1 MLFRPPSY
9 LAAMRSKGP
18 PRNAS
23 RCHPPEKATRREGR
37 QGVCH
42 SGDQKG
48 DTPEA
53 RHERVQH
60 SRRRGDGRGRTAEG
74 GGSRG
79 RAPVAAAAAPARS
92 SETVVPRDADTGA
105 VSCRQAC
112 CREIPLPS
120 LRVSFQFSLQQFSL
134 DLLLPPPCETDAPR
148 LSKSCQRYLLTLV
161 VNASTGSGFSAIL
174 LKGRLGY

>member
-1 MLFRPPSY
+1 MLFCPPSY

-37 QGVCH
+37 QGVRH

-79 RAPVAAAAAPARS
+79 QAPVAAAAAPARS
-92 SETVVPRDADTGA
+92 SETVVARDADNCA
-105 VSCRQAC
+105 VSC
-112 CREIPLPS
+112 PPW
-120 LRVSFQFSLQQFSL
+120 VSFQFSLQQLESRPPSPPSPRDRCPSSL
-134 DLLLPPPCETDAPR
+134 EVLPEVLLDSC
-148 LSKSCQRYLLTLV
+148 CQRIHQV
-161 VNASTGSGFSAIL
+161 RF
-174 LKGRLGY
+174 LGNRPRGTVQPCRRV